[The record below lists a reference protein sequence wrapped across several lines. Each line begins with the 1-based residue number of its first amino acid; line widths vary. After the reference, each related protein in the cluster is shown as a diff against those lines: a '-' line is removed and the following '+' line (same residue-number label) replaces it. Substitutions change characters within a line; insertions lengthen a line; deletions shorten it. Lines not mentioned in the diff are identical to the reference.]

1 MGHGILDDLEAVGAP
16 MGFTTYSP
24 LFAAYYKENMFREAK
39 SLLKQIRK
47 AYLVLNLSDE
57 MLIFRSKS
65 DLAEFL
71 VPIVCEFNSSIYFF
85 CKARMVVDAF
95 KTYRRMQEMKIQP
108 TQQTFSNLV
117 HGYSSLGML
126 VFQ

>member
-1 MGHGILDDLEAVGAP
+1 
-16 MGFTTYSP
+16 
-24 LFAAYYKENMFREAK
+24 MFREAK

>member
-1 MGHGILDDLEAVGAP
+1 MAHNILDDLEAVGAP

-71 VPIVCEFNSSIYFF
+71 
-85 CKARMVVDAF
+85 ARMVVDAL

-108 TQQTFSNLV
+108 TQQIFSNLV
-117 HGYSSLGML
+117 YGYSSLGML
-126 VFQ
+126 VFS